1 MTRFH
6 AQCAGEGWF
15 VADSERGGLNVTGDL
30 VRLAGYRSGP
40 TLTDRQHAED
50 LAQLGNISRRYI
62 ETELDRLG
70 VVPVWKHP
78 VSEDEAI
85 PDWIVLI
92 PWKPTYPG
100 EEPPF

>member
-1 MTRFH
+1 MSREH
-6 AQCAGEGWF
+6 
-15 VADSERGGLNVTGDL
+15 
-30 VRLAGYRSGP
+30 
-40 TLTDRQHAED
+40 
-50 LAQLGNISRRYI
+50 ISRRYI

-70 VVPVWKHP
+70 VVPIWKHP